1 MVRPCGRIL
10 IVKRTKYHDHFIWP
24 FRLKGWRR
32 IVLLFNFFIPG
43 AVQADA
49 NLNPIAITLTT
60 HHSTFTLALAL
71 ALTLTLTLCRRT
83 LALAP

>member
-1 MVRPCGRIL
+1 LLFHARDAPTEVVADSPEARR
-10 IVKRTKYHDHFIWP
+10 
-24 FRLKGWRR
+24 KGWRR

-49 NLNPIAITLTT
+49 NPNPIAITLTT